1 VSYGLI
7 SVVGLGKYEN
17 KRNGLVVGLLHV
29 IRLKWAW
36 FSSGWPVRKAQWP
49 KACLVASSLLG
60 RWIRQG
66 ETKVALSAQLFS
78 RHGHEQSSDWQGKS
92 TGRVLQQR
100 GKVEK
105 DLLVLTLLPVGSG
118 ISLCC
123 RSTKATSWGLGRTK
137 KLELD

>member
-7 SVVGLGKYEN
+7 SVVGLGKYKN

-66 ETKVALSAQLFS
+66 KRRQRSLLRSSAA
-78 RHGHEQSSDWQGKS
+78 
-92 TGRVLQQR
+92 
-100 GKVEK
+100 
-105 DLLVLTLLPVGSG
+105 
-118 ISLCC
+118 I
-123 RSTKATSWGLGRTK
+123 ATSRARTGK
-137 KLELD
+137 GNRRAGCSNRGER